1 METPPSTLLQL
12 LDIET
17 LDVDLFRGTAP
28 NTDVQRTFGGHVA
41 AQSLVAAV
49 RTVQE
54 ERSVHSLHA
63 YFLRPGSPKHNIIYT
78 VDRIRDGRSFSTR
91 RVVATQQGKA
101 IFHLSAS
108 FQVHEDGPEHAEA
121 MPDVPSPDELENLP
135 DQLKRYGVDWQP
147 PHPEWASMDMRY
159 VKLPNEAAAE
169 RSGRLQAWIRS
180 LDTFPNEPH
189 LHACVLTYMS
199 DVSLLGASITPHG
212 LFPGGPDRIRLA
224 SLDHAMW
231 FHRPFRADEWMLY
244 DATSP
249 RLVDSRGLAF
259 GSLFQEGRLCV
270 SVAQEGLL
278 RLARTKT
285 A

>member
-91 RVVATQQGKA
+91 RVVATQ
-101 IFHLSAS
+101 
-108 FQVHEDGPEHAEA
+108 
-121 MPDVPSPDELENLP
+121 
-135 DQLKRYGVDWQP
+135 
-147 PHPEWASMDMRY
+147 
-159 VKLPNEAAAE
+159 
-169 RSGRLQAWIRS
+169 
-180 LDTFPNEPH
+180 
-189 LHACVLTYMS
+189 
-199 DVSLLGASITPHG
+199 
-212 LFPGGPDRIRLA
+212 
-224 SLDHAMW
+224 
-231 FHRPFRADEWMLY
+231 
-244 DATSP
+244 
-249 RLVDSRGLAF
+249 
-259 GSLFQEGRLCV
+259 
-270 SVAQEGLL
+270 
-278 RLARTKT
+278 
-285 A
+285 